1 MKADTY
7 DRPLSMGTVLVKP
20 NLYNALLVFRHEREA
35 TKINEAAT

>member
-35 TKINEAAT
+35 RKINEAAT